1 MATLGMNKMKI
12 TKRQLRRIIREAG
25 RTEHDAEARGMAAA
39 YRQGY
44 NDAYRGPGFKRR
56 GGGAEYRRG
65 YEKGVADVEQG
76 KPPPDDFRPARRIR
90 EAEGS
95 TKKYDDDSALKG
107 GQSKLPDG
115 LQKGIIDKTVEDR
128 EQREEEERKEKNES
142 IRITR
147 SQLRRIIK
155 EEKQKMLNEWGS
167 RPETGLPLIDFAN
180 AYAGLGDAVQSQVD
194 AVVAAYVNGGGPDS
208 ENFRETVYEQNPN
221 AIDMAMERIGRLY
234 LDDSDD
240 YQQIVEALEYAQSI
254 YEEGDAEVEA
264 DAMAAGDR

>member
-1 MATLGMNKMKI
+1 MRIKKS
-12 TKRQLRRIIREAG
+12 QLLRIIREAG
-25 RTEHDAEARGMAAA
+25 RSEHDAEARGMAAA

-65 YEKGVADVEQG
+65 YEKGVVDVEQG

-128 EQREEEERKEKNES
+128 EEREAEEKEEKNES
-142 IRITR
+142 LRMGLQLLRKIIRESLEEENLYVVIGNAGHGRQTMWPKSAKPGVYSR
-147 SQLRRIIK
+147 VEAEKIAKEQGSQGLAYGSTISWHAQPLSRELLGGRFGV
-155 EEKQKMLNEWGS
+155 QPGNEAYI
-167 RPETGLPLIDFAN
+167 GLEQLIQD
-180 AYAGLGDAVQSQVD
+180 YE
-194 AVVAAYVNGGGPDS
+194 GGGVWSD
-208 ENFRETVYEQNPN
+208 EE
-221 AIDMAMERIGRLY
+221 
-234 LDDSDD
+234 DD
-240 YQQIVEALEYAQSI
+240 L
-254 YEEGDAEVEA
+254 
-264 DAMAAGDR
+264 AGYKR